1 MPDHEPELQSSNAV
15 SSPLEALDH
24 TEHQRRIWELELL
37 ISGAVVFAL
46 FGVPG
51 RLEDWFLSANTHISR
66 SQYLPLFYAYFYLKL
81 IAYSL
86 IVSFCTNLTLR
97 AYWVGLVGLNKVFPQ
112 GVRWKESKEGP
123 ISKELS
129 RSYPDLRKLIEGSD
143 KTCSLVFS
151 SSFIIVFLFLFSSL
165 LVGAMTLVAW
175 LTSAWILN
183 DKHFQT
189 IFFSLVM
196 AVFLIPGIASL
207 ADKALSKKPP
217 EFWKGKW
224 FYKIIRTVLSAFY
237 WLTMRPLS
245 ASMQL
250 TLSTNLKR
258 SISVP
263 LYLGTAFGLIGFFMV
278 STLVESSEKPP
289 INDYLFFPDVAVQ
302 RSVDYRHYE
311 DQQTEGMIYRR
322 PSIQSDVVSDP
333 FVRLFIPYS
342 PRNNPLLAELCPG
355 VEPIPQQAL
364 SLKRSDRNIKPP
376 RKIVEAA
383 LGCLGKLHQ
392 VFLNGALIEPE
403 FDFHVRP
410 DTRERGIVT
419 YLSADG
425 LPEGRNFL
433 RIEQAQS
440 EEDKGNEEPK
450 TEYFIP
456 FWL

>member
-51 RLEDWFLSANTHISR
+51 RLEDWFLSANIHISR
-66 SQYLPLFYAYFYLKL
+66 SQYFPLFYAYFYLKL

-86 IVSFCTNLTLR
+86 IISFCTNLTLR

-112 GVRWKESKEGP
+112 GVRWDESKEGP

-129 RSYPDLRKLIEGSD
+129 RSSPDLKKLIEGSD
-143 KTCSLVFS
+143 KACSLVFS

-165 LVGAMTLVAW
+165 LVGAMTFIAW

-183 DKHFQT
+183 GEHFQT
-189 IFFSLVM
+189 IFFSLVT
-196 AVFLIPGIASL
+196 AVFFIPAIAGL

-217 EFWKGKW
+217 ASWENKW
-224 FYKIIRTVLSAFY
+224 FAKVIRRILKSFY
-237 WLTMRPLS
+237 WLTMRPLF
-245 ASMQL
+245 ATIQL
-250 TLSTNLKR
+250 TLSTNLKK
-258 SISVP
+258 SVSVP
-263 LYLGTAFGLIGFFMV
+263 LYLGTAFGMIAFFLV
-278 STLVESSEKPP
+278 STIIKSSEKPP
-289 INDYLFFPDVAVQ
+289 INDYLFFPDVAVE

-311 DQQTEGMIYRR
+311 DQQTEGKIHRR

-355 VEPIPQQAL
+355 VEPVPQRAL
-364 SLKRSDRNIKPP
+364 SLKRSDRDIKPP
-376 RKIVEAA
+376 PKIVEAA
-383 LGCLGKLHQ
+383 LGCLGKLHRIF
-392 VFLNGALIEPE
+392 VNGDLLETE
-403 FDFHVRP
+403 FDFHIRP

-419 YLSADG
+419 YLSAEG
-425 LPEGRNFL
+425 LPRGRNFL

-440 EEDKGNEEPK
+440 EEDRKNEEPK